1 MKTIYA
7 KGKYKVSFNTSIG
20 EYEVGDSR
28 CDTLDY
34 AGDSIA
40 ELSNEVID
48 DSPEYPMVFKE
59 LDDGAVVGLFFA
71 TDSLDYP
78 TAIMYK

>member
-28 CDTLDY
+28 QDTLDY
-34 AGDSIA
+34 AGYNIA
-40 ELSNEVID
+40 ELANEVIN

-59 LDDGAVVGLFFA
+59 VNDRAVVGLFCQK
-71 TDSLDYP
+71 DSLDYP

>member
-7 KGKYKVSFNTSIG
+7 EGKYKVSFNTSIR
-20 EYEVGDSR
+20 EYEVGDSD
-28 CDTLDY
+28 CETLDY
-34 AGDSIA
+34 AGDSIV
-40 ELSNEVID
+40 ELAKEVID
-48 DSPEYPMVFKE
+48 DSPEYLMVFKE
-59 LDDGAVVGLFFA
+59 VDDGAVVGLFFA